1 MNTLVE
7 NLTGMNTLTDE
18 VIAYDF
24 LLAAKSGVTM
34 LAAALTE
41 TATPEIRQILRG
53 QLQGAIDT
61 HEQITNYMLQKGW
74 YLAYDLKGQIAL
86 EMKNANTALQL
97 AKA

>member
-7 NLTGMNTLTDE
+7 NLTGMSTMTDE
-18 VIAYDF
+18 VLAYDL
-24 LLAAKSGVTM
+24 LLASKSGVTM

-61 HEQITNYMLQKGW
+61 HEQVTNYMMQKGW
-74 YLAYDLKGQIAL
+74 YLPYDLKGQIAL
-86 EMKNANTALQL
+86 VMKNANTALQL